1 MMNVMGS
8 KVHNEEDMARSAL
21 ARQDSR
27 HSEFRSANIFGKYD
41 SKSGLSDRYYDS
53 AGNYITQGGD
63 GKTDY
68 IKIVEKETITKA
80 RAHSQKRY
88 GTQWFED
95 IATSPKQAAAYLLG
109 FATLINNTKLSSQV
123 ISKIYTPIIAAM
135 PEVNIKLL
143 HNGELSVNN
152 GTVVSSKSTNY
163 KLKPGGYNNPSRG
176 AGVANTDRRKD
187 SALWLPRNKGYTD
200 KGTGVIKVTIV
211 ARSGSV
217 NADLNTVSGA
227 QNTLGIHEFLGHGVK
242 GFGFNDKEEYDPNGT
257 HYKAYDLQRNHSTWK
272 KVPASFRKD
281 YLERAKKYEV
291 QRKR

>member
-8 KVHNEEDMARSAL
+8 KVHNEEEATKFAL

-27 HSEFRSANIFGKYD
+27 HSGFGSANIFSKFD
-41 SKSGLSDRYYDS
+41 SKGGFYDRFYDLE
-53 AGNYITQGGD
+53 GNYITQGGD

-68 IKIVEKETITKA
+68 IRVVGKRAIAKA
-80 RAHSQKRY
+80 RAHSQKTY

-95 IATSPKQAAAYLLG
+95 IATSPKQALAYILG
-109 FATLINNTKLSSQV
+109 FATLINKTELSPQA

-135 PEVNIKLL
+135 PEVDIKLL
-143 HNGELSVNN
+143 HNGELSVST
-152 GTVVSSKSTNY
+152 GTNISSKSTDY
-163 KLKPGGYNNPSRG
+163 KLKPGGYNDPSPG
-176 AGVANTDRRKD
+176 QGVANTDRKKD
-187 SALWLPRNKGYTD
+187 TATWLPNNKGYRGD
-200 KGTGVIKVTIV
+200 ETGVIKVTIV
-211 ARSGSV
+211 TKRGIV

-242 GFGFNDKEEYDPNGT
+242 GFGFNDKTSYDPNGT
-257 HYKAYDLQRNHSTWK
+257 HYKAYDLQRKHSTWK